1 MACDGINETRRDEH
15 PAFYCS
21 ALSELARK
29 YELSKEDVVCTP
41 EAMAN
46 CVAARFAEYNAQA
59 SKDSLQSGRARH
71 GRGVTGVSGLD
82 QVSSRSRSR
91 SKKRKF

>member
-41 EAMAN
+41 EAMAK
-46 CVAARFAEYNAQA
+46 CKAARFAGYNAQA
-59 SKDSLQSGRARH
+59 SKDSLQSGKKARH

-82 QVSSRSRSR
+82 QVSSRSRS
-91 SKKRKF
+91 KKRKF